1 MIRNVMNE
9 SQTSELLKSVQQVFK
24 LAMGNDI
31 NVDIDTEKEMVLEW
45 DSLNHLNL
53 VVELENSFDLGLS
66 MEEIEELNSVRGI
79 IDLINSRKA
88 AKG

>member
-1 MIRNVMNE
+1 MNE
-9 SQTSELLKSVQQVFK
+9 NQTSELLKSIQQVFK
-24 LAMGNDI
+24 LAMGSDI
-31 NVDIDTEKEMVLEW
+31 NVNIDTEKEMVLEW

-88 AKG
+88 TKG

>member
-1 MIRNVMNE
+1 MIDNVMNE
-9 SQTSELLKSVQQVFK
+9 NKTSEILKQVQQVFK

-53 VVELENSFDLGLS
+53 IVELENSFDLGLS
-66 MEEIEELNSVRGI
+66 MQEIEELNSVKDI
-79 IDLINSRKA
+79 VQLINSRKA
-88 AKG
+88 LKD